1 MTSRRQISLFGEDE
15 WTFLQEDSHAKTQ
28 VRQNN
33 SGKDSSGLGVSERD
47 FGGIWRVRST
57 RSGHDGLSQ
66 RMLLTSQEL
75 TTEEILQRSSMS
87 WPDWGMMRNGRLCT
101 LQMRV
106 RPIEERG
113 CYMVAHTDGIRLH
126 EGEPFFSNVCQEII
140 KERRM
145 LSGTPISV
153 GVTWAGQPPVCS
165 LDYGFSRKS
174 SELYGKSRL
183 KEEVFHA
190 YGNAIVPQ
198 VAFEIFKAIE
208 TSTFH
213 HS

>member
-15 WTFLQEDSHAKTQ
+15 WTSLHEDSHAKTQ

-113 CYMVAHTDGIRLH
+113 
-126 EGEPFFSNVCQEII
+126 
-140 KERRM
+140 
-145 LSGTPISV
+145 
-153 GVTWAGQPPVCS
+153 VTWLLTPTASDYMRENLSSPMYAKRLSRSAGCFPEHLYRLGLRGLVNHRFVAWIMGFPENHLSCMAN
-165 LDYGFSRKS
+165 LD
-174 SELYGKSRL
+174 
-183 KEEVFHA
+183 
-190 YGNAIVPQ
+190 
-198 VAFEIFKAIE
+198 
-208 TSTFH
+208 
-213 HS
+213 

>member
-106 RPIEERG
+106 RPTEERG
-113 CYMVAHTDGIRLH
+113 
-126 EGEPFFSNVCQEII
+126 
-140 KERRM
+140 
-145 LSGTPISV
+145 
-153 GVTWAGQPPVCS
+153 VTWLLTPTASDYMRENLSSPMYAKRLSRSAGCFPEHLYRLGLRGLVNHRFVAWIMGFPENHLSCMAN
-165 LDYGFSRKS
+165 LD
-174 SELYGKSRL
+174 
-183 KEEVFHA
+183 
-190 YGNAIVPQ
+190 
-198 VAFEIFKAIE
+198 
-208 TSTFH
+208 
-213 HS
+213 

>member
-1 MTSRRQISLFGEDE
+1 MLFRLGYDAEWKIMYASDAGAPHRR
-15 WTFLQEDSHAKTQ
+15 A
-28 VRQNN
+28 R
-33 SGKDSSGLGVSERD
+33 
-47 FGGIWRVRST
+47 
-57 RSGHDGLSQ
+57 
-66 RMLLTSQEL
+66 
-75 TTEEILQRSSMS
+75 
-87 WPDWGMMRNGRLCT
+87 
-101 LQMRV
+101 
-106 RPIEERG
+106 

-208 TSTFH
+208 ASI
-213 HS
+213 HSS

>member
-15 WTFLQEDSHAKTQ
+15 WTSLQEDSHAKTQ

-113 CYMVAHTDGIRLH
+113 VTWLLTPTASDYMRRTFLL
-126 EGEPFFSNVCQEII
+126 NVCQEII

-208 TSTFH
+208 ASI
-213 HS
+213 HSS